1 MSDKKT
7 IEADIVI
14 PADKV
19 GKVTYVELNKND
31 GWTNDPK
38 MLKALEHGQF
48 NEKELID
55 RLDFALERA
64 AEEAYQNEMVD
75 TNSYMTEIREFAE
88 KYEYY
93 ANADDKRITIENCE
107 WATKEEWIKEK
118 INVWLYD
125 YPEED

>member
-1 MSDKKT
+1 MSDDKQQ
-7 IEADIVI
+7 ADIVI
-14 PADKV
+14 PAEKV
-19 GKVTYVELNKND
+19 GKLTFVELKSSSHNPD
-31 GWTNDPK
+31 
-38 MLKALEHGQF
+38 AQF
-48 NEKELID
+48 NEKELVD
-55 RLDFALERA
+55 RLEFALERA

-75 TNSYMTEIREFAE
+75 TNSYMTEIKEFAE

-93 ANADDKRITIENCE
+93 QNSDDRNITIENCE